1 MVKPIEILHQKLEWF
16 NICYLTHFVQVW
28 ASKWNERAY
37 KNRNHDTLCIG
48 ILIQEHIRA
57 DYAFVT
63 YTNHPVSRYSSQIYT
78 EISLIFMDT
87 FV

>member
-1 MVKPIEILHQKLEWF
+1 MKK
-16 NICYLTHFVQVW
+16 VW

-63 YTNHPVSRYSSQIYT
+63 YTNHPVSRDSSQIYT
-78 EISLIFMDT
+78 DDAASRGIAGVGFD
-87 FV
+87 VVQYG